1 VTLMTKNIL
10 NSKPCFIRVL
20 WCDNANIIRAK
31 AVCVEEIKDQ
41 EVSVGIS
48 RAQQGVP
55 VMYDGVV
62 AGCGLDPVGE
72 INLKG
77 DMSTLTSIPYA
88 PGHAR
93 VMGDMF
99 YEGKAWDNCP
109 RGFLKKMIT
118 ALQEEGLKVKAAFE
132 NEFYLLKHDDEGKM
146 NNENGGKNNKKNSNL
161 SIRPSEFT
169 SFASTYSM
177 DLNHHII
184 SDIVEA
190 LIAQNITVQQYYP
203 ESGPGQ
209 HEITILYSDA
219 LSAADN
225 QIVFRETVKAIASK
239 HNLQASFLPKIFP
252 DTAGNG
258 CHLHLSLWQDDMNIL
273 HDPESEYGLSEA
285 GEQFIAGILYH
296 LSSLAAITT
305 PIPRSYRRIRPQ
317 MWSGAFQV
325 WGFNNR
331 EAAIRVIQEEDGR
344 ILHFEVKTVDASA
357 NPYLALGVVM
367 SAGLD
372 GIRKKMELP
381 HPIQKD
387 PANLSDAEMEEMGV
401 KLLPSNLKEALA
413 NLKKDKTILDA
424 LGEDLSRSYLAVKS
438 AEYAALGKLSS
449 EREVDLL
456 LEKY

>member
-1 VTLMTKNIL
+1 MTKNNISE
-10 NSKPCFIRVL
+10 SKPCFIRVV

-31 AVCVEEIKDQ
+31 AVCVDSVEDQ

-48 RAQQGVP
+48 RGQQGVP

-72 INLKG
+72 ITLQG
-77 DMSTLTSIPYA
+77 DMSTLTPIPYA

-99 YEGKAWDNCP
+99 HEGKVWGNCP
-109 RGFLKKMIT
+109 RGFLKKMMAT
-118 ALQEEGLKVKAAFE
+118 LQEEGLEVKAAFE
-132 NEFYLLKHDDEGKM
+132 NEFYLLKHDEEGKRD
-146 NNENGGKNNKKNSNL
+146 NKNGKNNKNTNNNM
-161 SIRPSEFT
+161 SIKPSEFT
-169 SFASTYSM
+169 PFASTYSM

-190 LIAQNITVQQYYP
+190 LIAQNITVCQYYP

-239 HNLQASFLPKIFP
+239 HCLRASFLPKIFP
-252 DTAGNG
+252 DTSGNG
-258 CHLHLSLWQDDMNIL
+258 CHLHLSLWQNDENIL
-273 HDPESEYGLSEA
+273 HDTEAKYGLSKT

-296 LSSLAAITT
+296 LPALMAITT

-331 EAAIRVIQEEDGR
+331 EAAIRVIKEENGTIR
-344 ILHFEVKTVDASA
+344 HFEIKSVDASS
-357 NPYLALGVVM
+357 NPYLALGGVLA
-367 SAGLD
+367 AGID
-372 GIRKKMELP
+372 GILKKMTLP
-381 HPIQKD
+381 QPVQRD
-387 PANLSDAEMEEMGV
+387 PATLSVVEKDNFGV
-401 KLLPSNLKEALA
+401 KLLPGNMKEAL
-413 NLKKDKTILDA
+413 DKLEKNEVILNA
-424 LGEDLSRSYLAVKS
+424 MGMDLRKSYLAVKK
-438 AEYAALGKLSS
+438 AEYEALQKLPSGK
-449 EREVDLL
+449 EVDLL